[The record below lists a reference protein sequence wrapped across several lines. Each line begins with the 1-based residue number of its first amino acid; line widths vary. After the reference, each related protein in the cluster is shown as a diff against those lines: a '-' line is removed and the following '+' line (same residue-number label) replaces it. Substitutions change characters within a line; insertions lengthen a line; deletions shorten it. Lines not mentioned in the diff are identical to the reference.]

1 MKTEL
6 RENIKAVRMV
16 EAATESIILDK
27 TIKNREANFAIAVT
41 ESQISDSIVN
51 YREIPLDKI
60 IFALGEYGLPF
71 DVGYKIVRTRVL
83 LDEDLVLCSILKM
96 KLMLNE

>member
-6 RENIKAVRMV
+6 RENIKAVRMG

-41 ESQISDSIVN
+41 ESQTSDPIGN
-51 YREIPLDKI
+51 YREISLGKI
-60 IFALGEYGLPF
+60 ICALGEYGLPF
-71 DVGYKIVRTRVL
+71 EVSFKIARTRGL